1 MFVVYTHAIQAIE
14 AILHGYVGITNV
26 PEILDKPG
34 QIYNMDETGMTLDP
48 TKLKAV
54 FAKGTQNPSCISST
68 TKSHR

>member
-1 MFVVYTHAIQAIE
+1 MLLSPSIISAHSPGNINRLDPV
-14 AILHGYVGITNV
+14 LNV